1 MTVYCL
7 HPSLNLKKK
16 DYQYCSVQMIVPDE
30 TPGIRLKQEMWD
42 KFRGKSLKEIWPAKV
57 KYQYLSKRTARGDFP
72 YDFQS
77 SSYLILSLRAADAL
91 RDLLEPEGEFY
102 PIECDENPQLTAW
115 WPTKLCDA
123 LDTIQ
128 SDIKWFD
135 EEEKKRPAYVKR
147 FWFLEKMIGDTPIF
161 QIPED
166 FNFFVTDRFLR
177 RVRER
182 NLKGFGFRKLWT
194 PEEGCIH
201 SKDAFGPWPED
212 EDINF

>member
-7 HPSLNLKKK
+7 HPSLNFKKK

-123 LDTIQ
+123 LDKIR
-128 SDIKWFD
+128 SEILWFD

-147 FWFLEKMIGDTPIF
+147 FWFLEKKIGDIPIF

-182 NLKGFGFRKLWT
+182 KLKGFGFRKLWT

>member
-7 HPSLNLKKK
+7 HPAIKKNGH
-16 DYQYCSVQMIVPDE
+16 DRYCSIQMIIPDE
-30 TPGIRLKQEMWD
+30 MPGIRLKQEMRD
-42 KFRGKSLKEIWPAKV
+42 NFREKSLKDIWPAKV

-77 SSYLILSLRAADAL
+77 SPYLILSLRAADAL

-115 WPTKLCDA
+115 WPKRRLDA
-123 LDTIQ
+123 LDKMRSEI
-128 SDIKWFD
+128 IWFD
-135 EEEKKRPAYVKR
+135 EETKQKAVCIHRY
-147 FWFLEKMIGDTPIF
+147 WFLEEKVGNTPIF
-161 QIPED
+161 QVKD
-166 FNFFVTDRFLR
+166 DYNYFVTDTFLR

-182 NLKGFGFRKLWT
+182 KLKGFGFRKLWS
-194 PEEGCIH
+194 PEEGSTH
-201 SKDAFGPWPED
+201 SKCLNGPWPED